1 VLVAVGEG
9 KGFLITVR
17 AEAQQDGTLGDQI
30 RLKNPESGRS
40 LSAVITG
47 MNTARGL

>member
-1 VLVAVGEG
+1 VGEG

-17 AEAQQDGTLGDQI
+17 AEAQQDGLRGDQI

-40 LSAVITG
+40 LTAVVTG